1 MEPVN
6 GGEWAMKLSTRG
18 KYGLLAMY
26 DLAINDHKPVA
37 IKAISQRQ
45 GISDAYLEQLF
56 ASLKKAKLVTSTRGA
71 QGGYQ
76 LARAP
81 DQISIGDILL
91 ALEGSVSVMDCAA
104 SPDCG
109 QSCDCPSRPVFHK
122 IQEGIDHI
130 LADLTLADM
139 LDGETDSL
147 DKPDV
152 EATI

>member
-1 MEPVN
+1 
-6 GGEWAMKLSTRG
+6 MKLSTRG

-26 DLAINDHKPVA
+26 DLAVNDQKPVA
-37 IKAISQRQ
+37 IKAIAQRQ
-45 GISDAYLEQLF
+45 GISDAYLEQLI
-56 ASLKKAKLVTSTRGA
+56 ASLKKARLVSSTRGA

-76 LARAP
+76 LTRP
-81 DQISIGDILL
+81 PHTISIGEILL
-91 ALEGSVSVMDCAA
+91 ALEGSVSVTDCVS

-109 QSCDCPSRPVFHK
+109 QGCDCPSRPVFHK

-139 LDGETDSL
+139 LDCKTDS
-147 DKPDV
+147 PEHASV